1 MSAAGS
7 ASWTASAHAAKDAGA
22 ATGCMGGK
30 FDTSCTG
37 GGKTCGGDVCSWC
50 ATAGPGCTSTG
61 KAVACVAASTGDPGW
76 CSTSAECWCSKEGAK
91 CDTKTHHCSF
101 TQADAGAGSSSGS
114 SGGSSS
120 GGDDGGGIDSSTDD
134 GGETAR
140 SSSSS
145 GSGDDASSSNS
156 SGGNASSSSS
166 GAVDDAGTNGGG
178 DDGGAGNG
186 TTAPSGGG
194 NQTSGGGC
202 SIGSKPSSSGLGYR
216 VPAVAGVFVLG
227 RRRRRV
233 SSP

>member
-1 MSAAGS
+1 VKLSVSFVVFMSAAGS

-50 ATAGPGCTSTG
+50 ATAGPGCTATG

-134 GGETAR
+134 GGETAPWIAFSAPRDYGARARNNQNDICRCRNGLR
-140 SSSSS
+140 SLPATFS
-145 GSGDDASSSNS
+145 
-156 SGGNASSSSS
+156 
-166 GAVDDAGTNGGG
+166 AGPRRNQRPGMRCSANG
-178 DDGGAGNG
+178 
-186 TTAPSGGG
+186 
-194 NQTSGGGC
+194 
-202 SIGSKPSSSGLGYR
+202 
-216 VPAVAGVFVLG
+216 
-227 RRRRRV
+227 
-233 SSP
+233 